1 MRTIVKFLA
10 VVLIS
15 GIASGVFAQTSKTND
30 VAKLSEKDVFYL
42 KKALSANKNLL
53 AEDSA
58 MVAMLLERNNLPLEY
73 VIEEA
78 GEVVE
83 QSEADDVLKIYISHP
98 SGSSYWLSYVVSR
111 KNRLVGRLDT
121 RLD

>member
-111 KNRLVGRLDT
+111 KNRFVGRLDM